1 MYNIMLLNKQLLDKC
16 YIYIYI
22 NTTTSEHVVAEIN
35 SDRIFLI
42 GSQRNVS
49 SMLLDLELFY
59 LCLIFANMCLL

>member
-1 MYNIMLLNKQLLDKC
+1 MLHL
-16 YIYIYI
+16 YI

-49 SMLLDLELFY
+49 RMLLDLELFY